1 MELHPHF
8 FYAYFY
14 LQYGKERETTPNLK
28 PTLGTVKKTEKICTK
43 LQTNKKN
50 VYSESKRQTA
60 GQTERKVDIREDGK
74 TSIVSDLDSQTD
86 SRESVSV
93 GQ

>member
-1 MELHPHF
+1 M
-8 FYAYFY
+8 YKVTDK
-14 LQYGKERETTPNLK
+14 Q
-28 PTLGTVKKTEKICTK
+28 
-43 LQTNKKN
+43 KN